1 MPGWPGQQPSRASQ
15 RERLEDM
22 EARQLEELRKAEVAS
37 RQAEMEAIM
46 SRAARAGEEISQE
59 DLETIDWNRMEE
71 SFAERVI
78 RKSGRW
84 GETLLILGQAARWAM
99 VVLMTVLVVV
109 VLVYALD
116 RSANNEQIIGMGAFD
131 AGRTAAA
138 APGLGTQPTGLDLG
152 TQPTGLDPG
161 TQRSGLD
168 PETTD
173 ETPFD
178 QEI

>member
-37 RQAEMEAIM
+37 RQAEMEAVM
-46 SRAARAGEEISQE
+46 SRAALAGEEISQE

-138 APGLGTQPTGLDLG
+138 APGLEM
-152 TQPTGLDPG
+152 QPTGLDPG

-173 ETPFD
+173 ETPFY